1 MVLQGRIELPTSSL
15 PMTRSTTEL
24 LQLGARDRRSWCLNV
39 IALWCKRNLDAF
51 YNLRYN
57 RPMSEKKA
65 QKTPAKEL
73 DRDARLKAALKANM
87 AKRKAQKKARDVHEQ
102 EE

>member
-1 MVLQGRIELPTSSL
+1 
-15 PMTRSTTEL
+15 
-24 LQLGARDRRSWCLNV
+24 
-39 IALWCKRNLDAF
+39 
-51 YNLRYN
+51 
-57 RPMSEKKA
+57 MSEKKA

-87 AKRKAQKKARDVHEQ
+87 AKRKAQKKARNVNEQ